1 MASIAENILDLIG
14 GTPLVKLNRL
24 PDGGAATVIAKLEY
38 LNPAGSVKD
47 RIALSMVREAESR
60 DSFKSGQPIV
70 AAVRADNSSPEKTRD
85 ILEPTGG
92 NTGVS
97 LAMVSAAK
105 GYKLTL
111 IMPETVSAERC
122 NLLRAYGAD
131 LIFTTRAEGMPG
143 AVNRAKE
150 MRKKNPD
157 YFIPDQ
163 FNNPAN
169 PKAHI
174 DTAEEIWRDTSGLVD
189 IVVAGVG
196 TGGTLIGLAETLK
209 QKKPSIKT
217 IAIEP
222 KESAVLTGGKP
233 GSHRIVGLGAGFVP
247 AIIKKELIDE
257 ILPVSSDEA
266 FNFTRRLAHEE
277 GILAGISSG
286 AAVCGAIKVAKRSE
300 NAGKMIVVILP
311 DSGERYTGS
320 PVFAENNSKKVVER
334 SGK

>member
-1 MASIAENILDLIG
+1 LAFIAENILDLIG
-14 GTPLVKLNRL
+14 GTPLVKLNSL
-24 PDGGAATVIAKLEY
+24 ANGCEAAVIAKLEY

-47 RIALSMVREAESR
+47 RIALSMVREAEAR

-70 AAVRADNSSPEKTRD
+70 AAVRADKSSREKSRD

-111 IMPETVSAERC
+111 IMPETVSALRC

-131 LIFTTRAEGMPG
+131 LIFTTRDKGMPG
-143 AVNRAKE
+143 AVKRAKE
-150 MRKKNPD
+150 MRKANPD

-174 DTAEEIWRDTSGLVD
+174 DTAEEIWQDTDGLVD
-189 IVVAGVG
+189 IIVAGVG
-196 TGGTLIGLAETLK
+196 TGGTLIGLAKELK
-209 QKKPSIKT
+209 EKKPSIQA

-222 KESAVLTGGKP
+222 KESAVLSGGEP

-247 AIIKKELIDE
+247 SIIKKELIDD
-257 ILPVSSDEA
+257 ILQVSSDEA
-266 FNFTRRLAHEE
+266 FIFTRRLAKEE

-286 AAVCGAIKVAKRSE
+286 AAVCGAVKVAKREE

-320 PVFAENNSKKVVER
+320 PVFAENNNKKIVER
-334 SGK
+334 SGE